1 MDEMERWYWMLKIIK
16 HLKPFIASILLVL
29 GLLFVQAVCDLSLP
43 DYMSNIVNVGIQ
55 QGGVDN
61 AVPKVIRKS
70 ELDKIK
76 VFLNKEDVK
85 K

>member
-1 MDEMERWYWMLKIIK
+1 MLKIIK

-76 VFLNKEDVK
+76 VFR
-85 K
+85 

>member
-1 MDEMERWYWMLKIIK
+1 MLKIIK

-76 VFLNKEDVK
+76 VFLDEEDVK

>member
-1 MDEMERWYWMLKIIK
+1 MLKIIK

-76 VFLNKEDVK
+76 VFLDEGDVK
-85 K
+85 KNRR

>member
-1 MDEMERWYWMLKIIK
+1 MLKIIK

-76 VFLNKEDVK
+76 VFLDEGDVK

>member
-1 MDEMERWYWMLKIIK
+1 MLKIIK

-76 VFLNKEDVK
+76 VF
-85 K
+85 

>member
-1 MDEMERWYWMLKIIK
+1 MLKIIK

-76 VFLNKEDVK
+76 VFFR
-85 K
+85 